1 MFFAG
6 QQFGRYTLVK
16 PIGKG
21 AYGEV
26 WLAMRHAKFV
36 TTKVA
41 VKLPN
46 TEHVDFDAIR
56 QEAILWEQA
65 SGHPNVLPIIEADEF
80 EGQVVI
86 VSEYASDGTLDDYL
100 GRAGKLPVKKAVE
113 LALGIIQGLE
123 FLHSRRI
130 VHRDI
135 KPANVLL
142 QGDTPRLTDFGMS
155 RVVLGNAVSMQVSGT
170 PYYMAPEAFSRKR
183 DRQTDIWSFGV
194 VLYEMLCGEMPFP
207 GDEVDE
213 ICHSVLHDK
222 PRPMPRSIPR
232 ALRDLVFKLL
242 EKSPADRFQSA
253 AAIRERLQAMLPEI
267 AGHRDEVD
275 GDASPGETAGRKPKH
290 SFINHTQFVPERLR
304 PSTLARFASLKLL
317 VMFLLLTGLAAAGG
331 AYYLNQPKP
340 VPFRSG
346 DKFGFTTWERKPV
359 IEPRYDLARPFADN
373 RALVAVGSRSAD
385 GVFKGKFGFVDPAG
399 REVIELRFDD
409 ADDFFE
415 KFARVGTKN
424 HATGEMRYGF
434 IDQWGKEIVPPTF
447 ESAGNFSESL
457 AAVKFQGK
465 WGYIDRQSATVV
477 PFNFDEASRFSGGL
491 AAVRIGDKYGY
502 VDRRGAIRIGAI
514 FDAAGEFSSGKA
526 PVRKDGRAY
535 YINDRGQES
544 LAGDFTSA
552 GPFSE
557 GLAMVK
563 VGGRS
568 GFIDQRGAEAVPFIY
583 ECEPSRFSEGL
594 AAVPLNGRFGYI
606 NKYGT
611 LVIPFR
617 YTMAAAFDRNL
628 ALVRSAADG
637 REFYVSYDGVE
648 FYEP

>member
-16 PIGKG
+16 QIGKG

-46 TEHVDFDAIR
+46 TENVDFDAIR
-56 QEAILWEQA
+56 QEAVLWEQV

-80 EGQVVI
+80 DGQVVV

-100 GRAGKLPVKKAVE
+100 GRVGKLPVKKAVE
-113 LALGIIQGLE
+113 IALGIIQGLE

-194 VLYEMLCGEMPFP
+194 VLYEMLTGEMPFP

-222 PRPMPRSIPR
+222 PRPMPRFVPR
-232 ALRDLVFKLL
+232 PLRDLVFKML

-253 AAIRERLQAMLPEI
+253 TAIREKLQALLPELGEHHDEESDEGTPADNI
-267 AGHRDEVD
+267 A
-275 GDASPGETAGRKPKH
+275 RKPKH

-304 PSTLARFASLKLL
+304 PSALVRFASLKFLIPILL
-317 VMFLLLTGLAAAGG
+317 FIGLAAAGG

-346 DKFGFTTWERKPV
+346 DKFGFTTWNKKRV
-359 IEPRYDLARPFADN
+359 IDARYDLARPFADN
-373 RALVAVGSRSAD
+373 RALVAYGSRSPE
-385 GVFKGKFGFVDPAG
+385 GVFAGKFGFVDPSG
-399 REVIELRFDD
+399 REVIELRFDEA
-409 ADDFFE
+409 ADFSE
-415 KFARVGTKN
+415 KFARVGMKN
-424 HATGEMRYGF
+424 PATGEMRYGF

-447 ESAGNFSESL
+447 DSAGSFSESL
-457 AAVKFQGK
+457 AAVRFQDK
-465 WGYIDRQSATVV
+465 WGFIDRQSATVV
-477 PFNFDEASRFSGGL
+477 PFIFDDASRFSGGL
-491 AAVRIGDKYGY
+491 AAVRIGEKYGY
-502 VDRRGAIRIGAI
+502 VDRHGAIRIGAI

-526 PVRKDGRAY
+526 PVRKDGRAF
-535 YINDRGQES
+535 YIDDRGRET
-544 LAGDFTSA
+544 LAGDFSSA
-552 GPFSE
+552 APFSE

-563 VGGRS
+563 VGDRS

-583 ECEPSRFSEGL
+583 ECESSRFSEGL
-594 AAVPLNGRFGYI
+594 AAVPLNGKFGYI
-606 NKYGT
+606 NRYGT

-617 YTMAAAFDRNL
+617 YSAAAAFDRNL
-628 ALVRSAADG
+628 ALVRSATDG
-637 REFYVSYDGVE
+637 REFYVSYDGTE
-648 FYEP
+648 YYEP